1 MKTLRSLCLLAVSA
15 TLGLGL
21 AACVIKATDTSKARM
36 PATLWITSPIV
47 REGRAMAAS
56 QAPATIRPKEQKLA
70 ATNRHIED
78 SVPSP
83 AAGSQH
89 PTREAPVRYDRL
101 TRATAVKSPTD
112 SPLMPRMDLVIR
124 ADNLPEQMPVSVAAT
139 EIKTPTAE
147 TPAAMG
153 VRVVAALLPAQ
164 PPHMPEL
171 LPAPLP
177 APPPSLLPTSAPN
190 APTALERSAPPAS
203 GWIIVPGDNVAKVP
217 EVADWML
224 DEVTRPDPRPA
235 FNTPIRNGLVGGL

>member
-124 ADNLPEQMPVSVAAT
+124 ADNPPEQMPVSVAAAGNQDT
-139 EIKTPTAE
+139 DRRNSR
-147 TPAAMG
+147 G
-153 VRVVAALLPAQ
+153 NGRVHGSWLPLLPA
-164 PPHMPEL
+164 HT
-171 LPAPLP
+171 A
-177 APPPSLLPTSAPN
+177 ACTGTSSGATSR
-190 APTALERSAPPAS
+190 ATSIAIADFRAECAGRTGTKCAAGLRMDYCAGRQRGESA
-203 GWIIVPGDNVAKVP
+203 
-217 EVADWML
+217 
-224 DEVTRPDPRPA
+224 
-235 FNTPIRNGLVGGL
+235 